1 MEVAVME
8 EVADMVEVADAL
20 GEVLFTV
27 IFIIRLNISSIG
39 ADIRKVCFIFHILNS
54 LWIV

>member
-8 EVADMVEVADAL
+8 EVADMVEVADTL

-27 IFIIRLNISSIG
+27 IIIIRLNISSIST
-39 ADIRKVCFIFHILNS
+39 DIRKVCFIFHILNS